1 MAPVPFGQWAIK
13 IKPGCFLRPYKDNHH
28 NLVDTVYER
37 KFIVTKN
44 LFPVTVNKFPMT
56 GNKFHVTGN
65 KFSLT
70 ENEFPGQ
77 EIDFL

>member
-37 KFIVTKN
+37 KFIVTGN
-44 LFPVTVNKFPMT
+44 LFPVT
-56 GNKFHVTGN
+56 GNKFHVTRTTN
-65 KFSLT
+65 NTSCHRKNILL
-70 ENEFPGQ
+70 Q
-77 EIDFL
+77 